1 MDKARILL
9 VGCGGIGCMAALNL
23 EYGGR
28 AAVTAVLRS
37 SYQIVKESGF
47 TINSVDH
54 GQVLLN
60 SVPDVS
66 QAGVTPFDYI
76 ICATKNMPDIGPPI
90 TDLIRPAVTPGHS
103 TILLLQNGLNIEM
116 PLLKAFPD
124 NVILSGISI
133 CGSSEPVTGTIEH
146 TLHDELRVGPF
157 RDEGDAAD
165 RARDFVARYGA
176 GGRCTCHFDSNVAFS
191 RWRKLLY
198 NAVYNPVGALTDLDT
213 GDMQLCPGLVDDV
226 VRPAMKEIQ
235 AAAAAYGQEIPDDAV
250 ETMITTEPI
259 EAHVPPSMLVD
270 VRKGQYIEFENLIGE
285 PLRAAKARQVQTP
298 ILQNLY
304 SLARSYQWKVKAKR
318 SA

>member
-9 VGCGGIGCMAALNL
+9 VGCGGIGCIAALNL
-23 EYGGR
+23 EYG
-28 AAVTAVLRS
+28 ALASVTAVLRS
-37 SYQIVKESGF
+37 SYQTVKESGF
-47 TINSVDH
+47 TINSIDH
-54 GQVLLN
+54 GQVRGFRPTEIVP

-66 QAGVTPFDYI
+66 QSSSIAPFDFI
-76 ICATKNMPDIGPPI
+76 ICATKNMPDVGPPI
-90 TDLIRPAVTPGHS
+90 ADLIRPAVTEGHS

-116 PLLKAFPD
+116 PLLEAFP
-124 NVILSGISI
+124 NNIILSGIST
-133 CGSSEPVTGTIEH
+133 CGSSEPVSGSIEH

-157 RDEGDAAD
+157 RDQGGGGAAEE

-176 GGRCTCHFDSNVAFS
+176 GGRCTCRYDTDVAFS

-235 AAAAAYGQEIPDDAV
+235 AAAAAYGHDIPDDAI
-250 ETMITTEPI
+250 ESMITTEPI

-270 VRKGQYIEFENLIGE
+270 VRK
-285 PLRAAKARQVQTP
+285 A
-298 ILQNLY
+298 
-304 SLARSYQWKVKAKR
+304 SL
-318 SA
+318 